1 MKALL
6 ALSRVI
12 DTVNE
17 HVGRAVYWLIL
28 AAVLVSSVNAMM
40 RYTFNMSS
48 NAWLEAQW
56 YLFAAV
62 FLLCAG
68 HTLLHNEHIRIDV
81 VSNRLTR
88 RTQVWIDV
96 LGTLLFLLPMALII
110 MWLSWPMFRNAF
122 VMNEMSSN
130 AGGLIVWPA
139 RLMVPIGFFLLVMQ
153 GVSELIKKIG
163 FLQGLCPDPTDK
175 PHTLTPEEELALAI
189 KAQKGEI

>member
-96 LGTLLFLLPMALII
+96 FGTLLFLLPMALII

-130 AGGLIVWPA
+130 AGGLVRWPA
-139 RLMVPIGFFLLVMQ
+139 RLLIPVGFFLLAAQ
-153 GVSELIKKIG
+153 GVSELIKRIG
-163 FLQGLCPDPTDK
+163 FLMGLIPDMAAKHQDPALD
-175 PHTLTPEEELALAI
+175 ALAEEAA
-189 KAQKGEI
+189 K